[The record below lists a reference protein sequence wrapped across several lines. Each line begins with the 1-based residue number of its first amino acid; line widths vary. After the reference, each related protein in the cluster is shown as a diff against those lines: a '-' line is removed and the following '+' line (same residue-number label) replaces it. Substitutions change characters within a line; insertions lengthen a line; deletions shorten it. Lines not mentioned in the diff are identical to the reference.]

1 MHSGFA
7 APRLL
12 LAFLLLASASLALP
26 ACSPGA
32 GEDPAEEADAG
43 NAEASADAEVT
54 GEGGDAE
61 DAPKAFDPG
70 SLPVSEAALGEFPYF
85 RLPEGYHTKPRNEST
100 QALGRFAFWH
110 GAGYIE
116 ANGRIYQGNIQAVEG
131 KVFSSAE
138 LTLAIEK
145 QIIGMGGVLI
155 ADSVVP
161 SADRANVLTRNFV
174 DEYSKGLCWPTE
186 PVRTY
191 VVRSVGHDVWVHACT
206 YGDIGGGWVIG
217 DIPVPDTVDAPLPGS
232 ELVRALRETGK
243 ADLGL
248 RFLPGAAAPRDPGAQ
263 VDALAGLM
271 VASPQARLSIRG
283 SAGVGLDA
291 AGREALALAR
301 ARHLHDALVAA
312 GVDAGQLEV
321 EASPDAGGAGIRVS
335 YRPGT

>member
-7 APRLL
+7 VPRLFLSALL
-12 LAFLLLASASLALP
+12 LALASLALP
-26 ACSPGA
+26 ACSPGNGEAPAEATDAGSDEAAAAEEVA
-32 GEDPAEEADAG
+32 GEGSGSEA
-43 NAEASADAEVT
+43 
-54 GEGGDAE
+54 
-61 DAPKAFDPG
+61 APKAFSPD
-70 SLPVSEAALGEFPYF
+70 SLPVSEVELGEFPYF
-85 RLPEGYHTKPRNEST
+85 RLPEGYHTKLRNEAT

-145 QIIGMGGVLI
+145 QILGMGGVLI

-161 SADRANVLTRNFV
+161 SADRAIVLTRDFV

-206 YGDIGGGWVIG
+206 YGDMGGGWVIG
-217 DIPVPDTVDAPLPGS
+217 DIPVPGAVEAPLPGAG
-232 ELVRALRETGK
+232 LVRALRETGK
-243 ADLGL
+243 ADLRL
-248 RFLPGAAAPRDPGAQ
+248 SYPPGAAVPRDPGAQ
-263 VDALAGLM
+263 VDALAGLL

-283 SAGVGLDA
+283 SAGAGLDA
-291 AGREALALAR
+291 DAREALALAR
-301 ARHLHDALVAA
+301 ARQLHDALVEA
-312 GVDAGQLEV
+312 GVDAGQLEL
-321 EASPDAGGAGIRVS
+321 EANPEVAAPGISVV
-335 YRPGT
+335 YRPGS